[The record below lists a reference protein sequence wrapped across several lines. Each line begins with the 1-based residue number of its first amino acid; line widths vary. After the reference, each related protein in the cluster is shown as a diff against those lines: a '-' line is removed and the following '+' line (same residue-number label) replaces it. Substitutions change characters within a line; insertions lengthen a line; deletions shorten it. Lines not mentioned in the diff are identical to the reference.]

1 MPLDSRS
8 TAGFRLFRAT
18 FVSAALAFV
27 GLAFVIGAWRSAP
40 ETSAAPAQAT
50 PAARDC
56 IVQLPG
62 SGREQFDAPGNA
74 SDPTR
79 LHYRELREA
88 LGAYRALAT
97 ESASVVLP
105 PFDRVVKP
113 GVHVDSLD
121 VLLRLL
127 VATGDL
133 PDGTML
139 VDPVKYEEPLV
150 GGVRRFQSRHGLE
163 ADGVIGPAT
172 QAALH
177 VPFDRRVRQIELALE
192 RIRRLGSAGNR
203 RSIALN
209 IPMFRIWTWE
219 AGQSG
224 GRAALSMRAIVG
236 RPATPTP
243 ELEAEIRRVIF
254 RPYWN
259 VPPSILRGE
268 LLPLILKDP
277 GYISRNQM
285 EIVEPTAGGLRPVPT
300 TAANID
306 GLRSGTLRL
315 RQRPGSHNALGL
327 VKFEIQS
334 DEGVHLHGTPQPQLF
349 THARRDFSHGCIR
362 VEDPISLAIWVL
374 NDANRW
380 SREQVISA
388 TVGPDAR
395 EVPLVEPVD
404 VTLFY
409 STAAYFPEDDTVHFA
424 EDIYKLDPLLE
435 SELQRL
441 GWRQSR

>member
-1 MPLDSRS
+1 MP
-8 TAGFRLFRAT
+8 AT
-18 FVSAALAFV
+18 
-27 GLAFVIGAWRSAP
+27 
-40 ETSAAPAQAT
+40 
-50 PAARDC
+50 RDC
-56 IVQLPG
+56 VVQLPG
-62 SGREQFDAPGNA
+62 RGGDQFGASGNA
-74 SDPTR
+74 SDPTL
-79 LHYRELREA
+79 LHYRELRDA
-88 LGAYRALAT
+88 LSAYRALAT
-97 ESASVVLP
+97 EFADVVLP

-113 GVHVDSLD
+113 GVQVDSLD

-133 PDGTML
+133 PGDTTL
-139 VDPVKYEEPLV
+139 ADPIRYEEPLV

-172 QAALH
+172 QAALQ
-177 VPFDRRVRQIELALE
+177 VPFERRVRQIELALE
-192 RIRRLGSAGNR
+192 RIRRLGSTGKR

-209 IPMFRIWTWE
+209 IPMFRIWAWE

-224 GRAALSMRAIVG
+224 GPAALSMRAIVG

-243 ELEAEIRRVIF
+243 TLKAEIRRVIF

-259 VPPSILRGE
+259 VPTSILRGE
-268 LLPLILKDP
+268 ILPLILKDP

-285 EIVEPTAGGLRPVPT
+285 EIAEPTAAGLRPVPT
-300 TAANID
+300 TAASIE
-306 GLRSGTLRL
+306 GLRSGALRL

-334 DEGVHLHGTPQPQLF
+334 DEGVHLHGTPQPRLF

-362 VEDPISLAIWVL
+362 LEDPIALAIWVL

-388 TVGPDAR
+388 TAGPDAR

-404 VTLFY
+404 VTFFY
-409 STAAYFPEDDTVHFA
+409 STAAYFPEDETVHFA
-424 EDIYKLDPLLE
+424 DDIYKLDPLLE

-441 GWRQSR
+441 GWWQSR